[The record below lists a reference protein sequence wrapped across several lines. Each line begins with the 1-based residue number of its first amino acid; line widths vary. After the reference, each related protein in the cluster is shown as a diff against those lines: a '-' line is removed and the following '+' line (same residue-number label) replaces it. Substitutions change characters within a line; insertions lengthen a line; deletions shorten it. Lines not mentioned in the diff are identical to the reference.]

1 MVDFER
7 ARKIMVDNQL
17 RTSNVTDRRVLA
29 AMLSVPREQFVPAD
43 RKALA
48 YIDDAHDLGH
58 GRSLAAPAPFA
69 KLLQLAEIES
79 GDAVLDVGAGL
90 GYSTA
95 VLAQLAHEVVGVEVD
110 VGLAAEAKKSLAA
123 AGVSNADIVVGSFD
137 SLAPGARSFDV
148 IVLEGA
154 VEMVP
159 PGLFKLLAEGGRLV
173 ALIQRGA
180 AAVANVY
187 VKSGDAVNARAEFNA
202 SLPPLQSVQSAD
214 VFVF

>member
-7 ARKIMVDNQL
+7 ARKVMVDNQL

-95 VLAQLAHEVVGVEVD
+95 VLAQLAHEVIGVEVD
-110 VGLAAEAKKSLAA
+110 AGLATEAKKSLAA

-154 VEMVP
+154 VELVP

>member
-7 ARKIMVDNQL
+7 ARKTMVDNQL

-29 AMLSVPREQFVPAD
+29 AMLAVPREQFVPAD

-79 GDAVLDVGAGL
+79 TDAVLDVGAGL

-95 VLAQLAHEVVGVEVD
+95 VLAHLAHEVIGVEAESV
-110 VGLAAEAKKSLAA
+110 LAAEAQKSLAA
-123 AGVSNADIVVGSFD
+123 IGVTNAEVMAGSFD
-137 SLAPGARSFDV
+137 AVAPGAKSFDV

-154 VEMVP
+154 VADVP
-159 PGLFKLLAEGGRLV
+159 PALFNLLAEGGRLV

-187 VKSGDAVNARAEFNA
+187 VKSGGAVNARSEFNA
-202 SLPPLQSVQSAD
+202 TLPPLQTAKSAD

>member
-95 VLAQLAHEVVGVEVD
+95 VLAQLAHEVVGVEAD
-110 VGLAAEAKKSLAA
+110 AGLAAEAKKSLAA

-154 VEMVP
+154 VDMVP
-159 PGLFKLLAEGGRLV
+159 PGLFSLLAEGGRLV

>member
-95 VLAQLAHEVVGVEVD
+95 VLAQLAHEVIGVEVD
-110 VGLAAEAKKSLAA
+110 AGLAAEAKKSLAA

>member
-43 RKALA
+43 RKVLA

-95 VLAQLAHEVVGVEVD
+95 VLAQLAHEVIGVEVD
-110 VGLAAEAKKSLAA
+110 AGLAAEAKKSLAA

-154 VEMVP
+154 VDMVP
-159 PGLFKLLAEGGRLV
+159 PGLFSLLAEGGRLV

>member
-95 VLAQLAHEVVGVEVD
+95 VLAQLAHEVIGVEAD
-110 VGLAAEAKKSLAA
+110 AGLAAEAKKSLAA

-154 VEMVP
+154 VDVVP
-159 PGLFKLLAEGGRLV
+159 AGLFRLLAEGGRLV

>member
-7 ARKIMVDNQL
+7 ARKTMVDNQL

-29 AMLSVPREQFVPAD
+29 AMLTVPRELFVPAD
-43 RKALA
+43 RQGLA

-95 VLAQLAHEVVGVEVD
+95 VLAQLAHVVVGVEAD
-110 VGLAAEAKKSLAA
+110 AGLAAAAKAALSA
-123 AGVSNADIVVGSFD
+123 AGVDNAEIIVGSFET
-137 SLAPGARSFDV
+137 LAPGAHQFDV

-154 VEMVP
+154 VDVVP
-159 PGLFKLLAEGGRLV
+159 AGLFKLLADGGRLV
-173 ALIQRGA
+173 ALIQSGA
-180 AAVANVY
+180 TAVANVY
-187 VKSGDAVNARAEFNA
+187 VKSGEAVNARAEFNA
-202 SLPPLQSVQSAD
+202 SLPPLQPVQRAD
-214 VFVF
+214 EFVF

>member
-95 VLAQLAHEVVGVEVD
+95 VLAQLAHEVIGVEAD
-110 VGLAAEAKKSLAA
+110 AGLAAEAKKSLAA

-154 VEMVP
+154 VDTVP
-159 PGLFKLLAEGGRLV
+159 PGLFSLLAEGGRLV

>member
-48 YIDDAHDLGH
+48 YIDDVHDLGH

-95 VLAQLAHEVVGVEVD
+95 VLAQLAHEVIGVEVD
-110 VGLAAEAKKSLAA
+110 AGLAAEAKKSLAA

-154 VEMVP
+154 VEIVP
-159 PGLFKLLAEGGRLV
+159 PGLFSLLAEGGRLV
-173 ALIQRGA
+173 ALVQRGA